1 MTNKEILSIP
11 VVIFSMEERTRSLCE
26 LSFKKLGFEN
36 IIIMDEK
43 IGFSKKLKN
52 FFNLV
57 NDESLKHC
65 NLFLRTDADRISL
78 PGVVELCKYSLESLS
93 KREDGFL
100 ITEGLGYEYFMQR
113 FRGATPHI
121 FSRECMDYCLKN
133 EEKLI
138 KDILKPESHIG
149 KYFSKQYNAFESVNL
164 LTNFHEF
171 EQFPSKMYHAF
182 LTRIRRGH
190 LGYYDVPAIIKNP
203 FYGPALKKAIEES
216 KISKIDNQSM
226 NYHSI
231 DCDKDLKLL
240 DIKMGVIQKEKEE
253 QLIEEYLLLYEQMIQ
268 NYPGL

>member
-11 VVIFSMEERTRSLCE
+11 VVIFSMGERTRSLCE

-100 ITEGLGYEYFMQR
+100 ITEGLGYECFMQR

-121 FSRECMDYCLKN
+121 FSRECMNYCLKN

-149 KYFSKQYNAFESVNL
+149 KYFSKQYNALESVNL
-164 LTNFHEF
+164 LTNLHEF
-171 EQFPSKMYHAF
+171 EQFPSKMYYAF

-190 LGYYDVPAIIKNP
+190 LGYYDVGAISKDR
-203 FYGPALKKAIEES
+203 FYGPPLVKAIEDARE
-216 KISKIDNQSM
+216 KNNNQSM
-226 NYHSI
+226 NYHSSQH
-231 DCDKDLKLL
+231 KNQFKKLDDEL
-240 DIKMGVIQKEKEE
+240 GVISKEKED
-253 QLIEEYLLLYEQMIQ
+253 QLLEEYLVIYKKLIQ
-268 NYPGL
+268 KSTNK